1 MQKTIALFLG
11 MLVAAQL
18 GAAEQSNVYAINIH
32 PKDVIPSSF
41 QLWVFN
47 TNGIFLKFDYSQT
60 GTNRVSAFYAHSK
73 SNELVRLKIGAVEP
87 EPGVRLLGFGTNA
100 VHLIFEY
107 TPEAVN
113 KVRAFYAAHSNEL
126 VQLKLGAFQP
136 DAFVCRWPK
145 WAPRERFYVHTEKE
159 ARALIDWVQE
169 K

>member
-1 MQKTIALFLG
+1 MRETIALFLT

-32 PKDVIPSSF
+32 PKEVIPSTF

-47 TNGIFLKFDYSQT
+47 TNRTFLKFDYSQT
-60 GTNRVSAFYAHSK
+60 GTNREPAFYARTQ
-73 SNELVRLKIGAVEP
+73 SNELVRLQIGTVEP
-87 EPGVRLLGFGTNA
+87 EPGVRLLGFATNS
-100 VHLIFEY
+100 VSLMFEY

-113 KVRAFYAAHSNEL
+113 RVRAFYAAQSNKL

-136 DAFVCRWPK
+136 APFLCRWPK
-145 WAPRERFYVHTEKE
+145 WAPRERFTVHTEME
-159 ARALIDWVQE
+159 ARALMDWVQE

>member
-1 MQKTIALFLG
+1 MREAIALFLT

-18 GAAEQSNVYAINIH
+18 GAAEQSNIYAINIH
-32 PKDVIPSSF
+32 AKEVIPTSF

-47 TNGIFLKFDYSQT
+47 TNGAFLKFDYSQT
-60 GTNRVSAFYAHSK
+60 GTNRVPAFYARSK
-73 SNELVRLKIGAVEP
+73 SNEVVRLKIGAVEP
-87 EPGVRLLGFGTNA
+87 EPGVRLLGFATNS
-100 VHLIFEY
+100 VMLMFEY

-113 KVRAFYAAHSNEL
+113 RVRAFYAAHSNKL

-136 DAFVCRWPK
+136 EPFMCRWPK
-145 WAPRERFYVHTEKE
+145 WAPRERFSVHTETQ